1 MPGLDDH
8 WAYAP
13 GASLE
18 PGAIARADAA
28 GVYTDNAIVGKLP
41 GPDDCIEP
49 AEYPHLINARH
60 PDRPDE
66 PVAVCHDLE
75 IPDGTPFELVFRG
88 GDFCKLV
95 ISEAFVRECM
105 DAPDGADR
113 LHGVL
118 AEACGPKVRLR
129 ITEAVEG

>member
-1 MPGLDDH
+1 MGDVESFFRDAL
-8 WAYAP
+8 
-13 GASLE
+13 
-18 PGAIARADAA
+18 ARADAA
-28 GVYTDNAIVGKLP
+28 GFRTEKLVVGELP

-66 PVAVCHDLE
+66 PVAVFHQLE

-88 GDFCKLV
+88 GDFYRVVVC
-95 ISEAFVRECM
+95 EAFVRECM
-105 DAPDGADR
+105 AAPDGADK

-118 AEACGPKVRLR
+118 AEACGPKVVLR